1 MALDIKRFT
10 ARFVEEA
17 RDHLR
22 RLEEGLVILHSG
34 TSDPEVI
41 NSIFRS
47 AHTIK
52 GSSRMLKLMPI
63 SDTAHLVED
72 VLGALR
78 EGSLPYSASL
88 GQLLQRGADAI
99 AAQVEQVA
107 DGIDLTP
114 PDTALCS
121 ELTQVL
127 GHPQAPAESVP
138 DVSPEPGD
146 VDLPSPTD
154 AAESIA
160 NPGVDT
166 AAQSAEIK
174 LRAAESVRVPL
185 GKLDELVKLMGEM
198 VSSHARLRQRVID
211 LRSIEH
217 DIRHATSAATGGPHS
232 RLREFANDL
241 KDDVLAQEVLMEE
254 LHGKALI
261 LRMLPLVMVFDSAPR
276 MVRDLARSIG
286 KEVDCVVGGS
296 EIELDRQLIDRLGD
310 PIVHLL
316 RNAVG
321 HGVESPSEREKAGKP
336 RRGRISLSARQ
347 DAGGVIIEVSD
358 DGQGLS
364 LETIRDKAL
373 KKGLISADQAATLSE
388 AEVTELIFLPGFS
401 TSPIITDV
409 SGRGVGMDVVKRCVV
424 DELQGSI
431 QVESKPGVG
440 TTITLRLPRSLA
452 VMRVL
457 LVEAGGQTLGF
468 TAPHVSQLLQVPAER
483 LLDVAERQALI
494 FHNELVPVVGLAEML
509 SLRES
514 PRRGDLLLVVIQS
527 STEKLALR
535 VDNLID
541 ERNLVIKPLPPHL
554 TGLPLVSGMVMTGRN
569 ELVSVLQAP
578 ALVSLARRSN
588 VGSKKVGE
596 AETAQRVRVLV
607 VDDSLNTREIEK
619 DVLEAHGYHV
629 TLAED
634 GVDGLAKARNGEFD
648 AVLTDVEMPNMD
660 GFTLTAALRE
670 EENYRDVPII
680 IITSRQKEED
690 QRRGIQVGA
699 DAYIVKGDF
708 DQSRLIETLKS
719 LLG

>member
-1 MALDIKRFT
+1 MALDIRRFT

-22 RLEEGLVILHSG
+22 RLEEGLAALQNG
-34 TSDPEVI
+34 AADPELI

-63 SDTAHLVED
+63 CDTAHLLED
-72 VLGALR
+72 ILGAMR
-78 EGSLPYSASL
+78 EGALVYSAEL
-88 GQLLQRGADAI
+88 AQLLQRGTDAM
-99 AAQVEQVA
+99 AAQVENVA
-107 DGIDLTP
+107 DDVELAP
-114 PDTALCS
+114 LDASLCA
-121 ELTQVL
+121 ELAQVL
-127 GHPQAPAESVP
+127 GNGFEETESVARGAATPAETRESVVAI
-138 DVSPEPGD
+138 DSPAPNG
-146 VDLPSPTD
+146 
-154 AAESIA
+154 
-160 NPGVDT
+160 
-166 AAQSAEIK
+166 EIK

-185 GKLDELVKLMGEM
+185 SKLDELVKLMGEM
-198 VSSHARLRQRVID
+198 VSSHARLRQRVSD
-211 LRSIEH
+211 CRAIERELTASDGH
-217 DIRHATSAATGGPHS
+217 LA
-232 RLREFANDL
+232 RLGEFTRDL
-241 KDDVLAQEVLMEE
+241 KDDVLAQEALMEE

-276 MVRDLARSIG
+276 LVRDLARSIG
-286 KEVDCVVGGS
+286 KDVDCVVSGS

-316 RNAVG
+316 RNAVD
-321 HGVESPSEREKAGKP
+321 HGVESSAERAQAGKP
-336 RRGRISLSARQ
+336 LRGRVSLSARQ
-347 DAGGVIIEVSD
+347 EAGGVVIEVSD
-358 DGQGLS
+358 DGRGLA
-364 LETIRDKAL
+364 LDAIRDKAV
-373 KKGLISADQAATLSE
+373 KKGLLGAEQAAALSE
-388 AEVTELIFLPGFS
+388 SEVADLICLPGFS
-401 TSPIITDV
+401 TSAIITDV

-431 QVESKPGVG
+431 QLASKPGVG
-440 TTITLRLPRSLA
+440 TTVILRLPRSLA

-514 PRRGDLLLVVIQS
+514 PPRDDLLLVVVQS

-535 VDNLID
+535 VDRLVD
-541 ERNLVIKPLPPHL
+541 ERNLVIKPLPSHL
-554 TGLPLVSGMVMTGRN
+554 SGLPLVSGMVMTGKN

-588 VGSKKVGE
+588 VGSKPAGSAE
-596 AETAQRVRVLV
+596 AAQRVRVLV

-660 GFTLTAALRE
+660 GFTLTAALRQ

-708 DQSRLIETLKS
+708 DQSRLIDTLKS